1 LFILR
6 LQLKVLPACTPRNPK
21 QSLGL
26 RKGLHLEALVFG
38 RHARLFFVT
47 HYSQNLQSTVTSR
60 LLRRHSR
67 SVEPTKSAASDS
79 IMAAMAAQTR
89 LFLSMDRQTQVTT
102 SLRTTPEV
110 ERHIVAAK
118 TPKPSVIFVL
128 EDDPDILR
136 LIQHHLKAAN
146 FETVGCAGSSG
157 MLEQAGRLQPS
168 LFLLDIM
175 LPGDSGLD
183 VCRRIRQNHKLEM
196 TPVVFLTAKGEESDR
211 VAGLELGADDYIVK
225 PFSPRELVAR
235 IRAVLRRTQRPEK
248 PAIIRVGELEINGE
262 AMSILV
268 QGQLIS
274 TTPTEYRLL
283 EYLATHA
290 GRVFTRD
297 QLLDAVW
304 RDSHFVTLRSID
316 VFIRRLRE
324 KIEPDAEHPVY
335 LKTVRGVGYRFD
347 RSSET

>member
-1 LFILR
+1 MRRAHRNRPWRAGMAALFTDGKALAIMELR
-6 LQLKVLPACTPRNPK
+6 TRPDT
-21 QSLGL
+21 
-26 RKGLHLEALVFG
+26 E
-38 RHARLFFVT
+38 RLSIVAKT
-47 HYSQNLQSTVTSR
+47 A
-60 LLRRHSR
+60 
-67 SVEPTKSAASDS
+67 TKS
-79 IMAAMAAQTR
+79 
-89 LFLSMDRQTQVTT
+89 
-102 SLRTTPEV
+102 P
-110 ERHIVAAK
+110 
-118 TPKPSVIFVL
+118 VIFVL

-136 LIQHHLKAAN
+136 LIHHQLKLAG
-146 FETVGCAGSSG
+146 FETVGFATSAG
-157 MLEQAGRLQPS
+157 MLEQAGRMQPS

-196 TPVVFLTAKGEESDR
+196 TPVMFLTAKGEESDR
-211 VAGLELGADDYIVK
+211 VAGLELGADDYMVK

-248 PAIIRVGELEINGE
+248 PAVIRVGELEINGE
-262 AMSILV
+262 AMSISV
-268 QGQLIS
+268 NGSPVS

-283 EYLATHA
+283 EYLASHA

-316 VFIRRLRE
+316 VFVRRLRE
-324 KIEPDAEHPVY
+324 KIEPDPEHPVY

-347 RSSET
+347 RGTSETAA

>member
-1 LFILR
+1 MTTESRTKFETER
-6 LQLKVLPACTPRNPK
+6 LSVAPK
-21 QSLGL
+21 L
-26 RKGLHLEALVFG
+26 
-38 RHARLFFVT
+38 
-47 HYSQNLQSTVTSR
+47 
-60 LLRRHSR
+60 
-67 SVEPTKSAASDS
+67 PTKS
-79 IMAAMAAQTR
+79 
-89 LFLSMDRQTQVTT
+89 
-102 SLRTTPEV
+102 
-110 ERHIVAAK
+110 
-118 TPKPSVIFVL
+118 SVVFVL

-136 LIQHHLKAAN
+136 LIQHQLKLAG
-146 FETVGCAGSSG
+146 FETVGFPAPSG
-157 MLEQAGRLQPS
+157 MLEQAARVQPA

-175 LPGDSGLD
+175 LPGDSGLE

-196 TPVVFLTAKGEESDR
+196 TPVMFLTAKGEESDR
-211 VAGLELGADDYIVK
+211 VAGLELGADDYLVK

-262 AMSILV
+262 AMSISV
-268 QGQLIS
+268 GGAMVS

-283 EYLATHA
+283 EYLAAHA

-324 KIEPDAEHPVY
+324 KIETDPEHPLY

-347 RSSET
+347 RSGSDAAALA

>member
-1 LFILR
+1 
-6 LQLKVLPACTPRNPK
+6 
-21 QSLGL
+21 
-26 RKGLHLEALVFG
+26 
-38 RHARLFFVT
+38 
-47 HYSQNLQSTVTSR
+47 
-60 LLRRHSR
+60 
-67 SVEPTKSAASDS
+67 
-79 IMAAMAAQTR
+79 M
-89 LFLSMDRQTQVTT
+89 
-102 SLRTTPEV
+102 PEL
-110 ERHIVAAK
+110 ERHIVATKTAK
-118 TPKPSVIFVL
+118 PPVVFVL

-146 FETVGCAGSSG
+146 FESVGYASSAG

-183 VCRRIRQNHKLEM
+183 VCRRIRQNHKMEM
-196 TPVVFLTAKGEESDR
+196 TPVVFLTAKGEEADR

-262 AMSILV
+262 AMSISV
-268 QGQLIS
+268 QGQMVS

-347 RSSET
+347 RSSDGPV

>member
-1 LFILR
+1 MNNDLNAVPQI
-6 LQLKVLPACTPRNPK
+6 
-21 QSLGL
+21 
-26 RKGLHLEALVFG
+26 E
-38 RHARLFFVT
+38 
-47 HYSQNLQSTVTSR
+47 
-60 LLRRHSR
+60 
-67 SVEPTKSAASDS
+67 
-79 IMAAMAAQTR
+79 
-89 LFLSMDRQTQVTT
+89 RQTV
-102 SLRTTPEV
+102 V
-110 ERHIVAAK
+110 AK
-118 TPKPSVIFVL
+118 TAVKAPVVFVL

-146 FETVGCAGSSG
+146 FETVGYPTSAG
-157 MLEQAGRLQPS
+157 MLEQAGRLQPA

-175 LPGDSGLD
+175 LPGESGLD

-196 TPVVFLTAKGEESDR
+196 TPVMFLTAKGEEADR

-225 PFSPRELVAR
+225 PFSPREMIAR

-262 AMSILV
+262 AMSISV
-268 QGQLIS
+268 SGEPVS

-283 EYLATHA
+283 EYLASHA

-316 VFIRRLRE
+316 VFVRRLRE
-324 KIEPDAEHPVY
+324 KIESDPERPQY

-347 RSSET
+347 RTNGETAA